1 MQCIEKKK
9 KDSVCYVPE
18 ERIEKGGK
26 RIKENDAICR
36 ETDGESAPAVDEK
49 KKKGGE
55 GRAVPPLLGETE
67 CENVHGGGR
76 DKRKLLG
83 PVMSLCTG
91 L

>member
-49 KKKGGE
+49 KKRRRGTSGTS
-55 GRAVPPLLGETE
+55 PL
-67 CENVHGGGR
+67 GR
-76 DKRKLLG
+76 DG
-83 PVMSLCTG
+83 V
-91 L
+91 

>member
-49 KKKGGE
+49 KKKE
-55 GRAVPPLLGETE
+55 ERDERYLPSWERRSVKTCTEEGET
-67 CENVHGGGR
+67 NGNY
-76 DKRKLLG
+76 LAL
-83 PVMSLCTG
+83 
-91 L
+91 